1 MVTADPLVWAILPSH
16 GCSARLYMWSF
27 LAPWQL
33 LPSDGPCGSY
43 SNKPDSHHYFRIATI
58 LPETVFRVSFEQRRR
73 TLKFRTNFARYAPEP
88 NSGFD
93 NGIGRASS
101 LEPAVIRSLIGKSA
115 QSSASAQHFDGAG
128 PVNVDGMLFVNSGYP
143 RFGGMPGNVLLAF
156 SLDSK

>member
-1 MVTADPLVWAILPSH
+1 MLVVFSTCFCFRITIEIAV
-16 GCSARLYMWSF
+16 
-27 LAPWQL
+27 
-33 LPSDGPCGSY
+33 DGLCGSY
-43 SNKPDSHHYFRIATI
+43 SNKPDSHHYFRIATM

-115 QSSASAQHFDGAG
+115 QSSASAQHHETSR
-128 PVNVDGMLFVNSGYP
+128 VVH
-143 RFGGMPGNVLLAF
+143 R
-156 SLDSK
+156 